1 MEPMNRA
8 RLWLSLLLAALLT
21 ACGERAPRPDP
32 EGEHLYSAEP
42 GPSPMRERTLKQGE
56 PR

>member
-1 MEPMNRA
+1 MHRA
-8 RLWLSLLLAALLT
+8 SIFLFFLIAAGLAG
-21 ACGERAPRPDP
+21 CGEPAARPDP
-32 EGEHLYSAEP
+32 EGQEAYNSDP